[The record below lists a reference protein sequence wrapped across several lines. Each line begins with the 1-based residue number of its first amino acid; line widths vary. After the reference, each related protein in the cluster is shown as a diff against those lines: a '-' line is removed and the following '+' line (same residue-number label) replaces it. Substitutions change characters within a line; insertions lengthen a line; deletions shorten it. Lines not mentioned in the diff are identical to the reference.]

1 MQSAEAAEHK
11 KNASKQTKDKH
22 EKGDAR
28 RAADQKRSQDNKDK
42 NNAEKKKWTLVED

>member
-28 RAADQKRSQDNKDK
+28 RDADQKRSQDNKDK
-42 NNAEKKKWTLVED
+42 ANKEKKK